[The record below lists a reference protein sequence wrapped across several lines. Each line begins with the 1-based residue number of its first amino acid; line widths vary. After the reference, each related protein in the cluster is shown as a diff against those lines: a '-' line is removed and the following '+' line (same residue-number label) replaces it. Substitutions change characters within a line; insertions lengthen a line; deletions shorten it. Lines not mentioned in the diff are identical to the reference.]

1 MEASGVVGAMCWTG
15 PDATGSRGPG
25 GAGRCWVPAW
35 WSCGGRV
42 VADGGRSLPWLPFS
56 QGNRKQEGRER
67 EDEKKRRR
75 FQVYH
80 HKLGLGERAWGPR
93 GVRLRPELG
102 SPRSHSLSSTGSKGS
117 DRGPVLQLGSCG
129 LRSRRRDAGAQGRAG
144 SVRAGTRGRARPSFP
159 RGSRRVR
166 SHVLSVLLG
175 PLPLDTPS
183 GSRGVA
189 EDLPP
194 PEECCFGGG
203 RGQEGPREP
212 VRLPHEAGLCG
223 QSRR

>member
-1 MEASGVVGAMCWTG
+1 MCWTG

-35 WSCGGRV
+35 WPCGGRV
-42 VADGGRSLPWLPFS
+42 VADGGRPLPWLPFS

-129 LRSRRRDAGAQGRAG
+129 PRRQARVYATPGRRAERGLCARAPAGARAL
-144 SVRAGTRGRARPSFP
+144 
-159 RGSRRVR
+159 
-166 SHVLSVLLG
+166 H
-175 PLPLDTPS
+175 
-183 GSRGVA
+183 SRGGAVA
-189 EDLPP
+189 SAPMSCL
-194 PEECCFGGG
+194 CC
-203 RGQEGPREP
+203 
-212 VRLPHEAGLCG
+212 
-223 QSRR
+223 